1 MTDIIETPIYERPV
15 EILQNLVRFDTT
27 NPPGDEREC
36 ILYIDGLLKEA
47 GIQTELVGRTD
58 QRLNLIARLKGGG
71 NAAPL
76 LLYGHVDVV
85 TTQNQQ
91 WTHPP
96 FEAKIAD
103 GYLWGR
109 GTLDMKGGVAMMLA
123 AVLKAKA
130 EGTSLPGDVIFAAVA
145 DEEAGGDFGVRYLVE
160 EHPSLFQ
167 NVRYALGEFGG
178 INLDVGGRRV
188 YPIMIGEKQICWMK
202 VTFRGQGGHG
212 SMPVRKGAMAKMGH
226 ALQVLDQRRLP
237 IHITPS
243 VRSMFEAVAKVLPG
257 PSGQLIRQILNPAFT
272 DLILKALG
280 SRGVLFAP
288 LVRNTISPTVVHAS
302 EKVNVIPSQV
312 ELGLDGR
319 LLPGLKP
326 ELMLAEVRQ
335 LLGKE
340 AEIELIRSDPG
351 PAEANMGL
359 FDTLG
364 GILTE
369 FDPEGKPIPFVMM
382 GVTDARWFSKLG
394 IQTYGFTPLKL
405 PQDYNFMQAAHAADE
420 RIPVDAIDF
429 GVQAIFKAMQR
440 FT

>member
-1 MTDIIETPIYERPV
+1 
-15 EILQNLVRFDTT
+15 
-27 NPPGDEREC
+27 
-36 ILYIDGLLKEA
+36 
-47 GIQTELVGRTD
+47 
-58 QRLNLIARLKGGG
+58 
-71 NAAPL
+71 
-76 LLYGHVDVV
+76 
-85 TTQNQQ
+85 
-91 WTHPP
+91 
-96 FEAKIAD
+96 
-103 GYLWGR
+103 
-109 GTLDMKGGVAMMLA
+109 
-123 AVLKAKA
+123 
-130 EGTSLPGDVIFAAVA
+130 
-145 DEEAGGDFGVRYLVE
+145 
-160 EHPSLFQ
+160 
-167 NVRYALGEFGG
+167 
-178 INLDVGGRRV
+178 
-188 YPIMIGEKQICWMK
+188 
-202 VTFRGQGGHG
+202 
-212 SMPVRKGAMAKMGH
+212 
-226 ALQVLDQRRLP
+226 
-237 IHITPS
+237 
-243 VRSMFEAVAKVLPG
+243 
-257 PSGQLIRQILNPAFT
+257 
-272 DLILKALG
+272 
-280 SRGVLFAP
+280 
-288 LVRNTISPTVVHAS
+288 
-302 EKVNVIPSQV
+302 VIPSQV